1 MRLDLF
7 KKKAGFLLFRRTPL
21 RIFVGMNTPTLVPSI
36 LIIYTGGTIGMM
48 ENPETGALENF
59 DWEQLR
65 RYVPELKRFGY
76 RIDTQSF
83 DPPIDSS
90 NMTPCDWQKIVHII
104 EEHYDDYDGFVVLHG
119 TDTMAYTAS
128 ALSFM
133 LENLSKPVVFTGSQ
147 LPIGQLRTD
156 GKENLLTAI
165 EIAAA
170 RDDEGHPMVPEVCL
184 FFENKLMRGNRTT
197 KINAEGFNAFRSYNF
212 PPLATAGIHIRYEH
226 QLIRRPDPARP
237 FKPHYLVTRMYSSS
251 RSSRA
256 SGATLWNTLSGPR
269 A

>member
-65 RYVPELKRFGY
+65 HYVPELKRFGY

-90 NMTPCDWQKIVHII
+90 NMTPCDWQKSYISLKNITTI
-104 EEHYDDYDGFVVLHG
+104 MTVLSCS
-119 TDTMAYTAS
+119 TARI
-128 ALSFM
+128 
-133 LENLSKPVVFTGSQ
+133 PWPT
-147 LPIGQLRTD
+147 R
-156 GKENLLTAI
+156 
-165 EIAAA
+165 
-170 RDDEGHPMVPEVCL
+170 H
-184 FFENKLMRGNRTT
+184 
-197 KINAEGFNAFRSYNF
+197 
-212 PPLATAGIHIRYEH
+212 
-226 QLIRRPDPARP
+226 RP
-237 FKPHYLVTRMYSSS
+237 
-251 RSSRA
+251 
-256 SGATLWNTLSGPR
+256 
-269 A
+269 